1 MTQLFSET
9 GELVPVTVIEVA
21 PNLVVDIKTQERN
34 KYSAVVVGYG
44 EIREK
49 LVNKPL
55 TGQYK
60 KAGKGVRR
68 HVYELKGLDSSKY
81 QIGDSISFENLFKI
95 GDLIDVQGTTKG
107 HGFTGAIK
115 LWNFRCGPKSHGA
128 GYPHRFGGSLETGR
142 GGSAAQ
148 KVWKGKKMG
157 GRYGSELVTAV
168 NLEIVHTDQEKKLIF
183 LRGCVPGKPE
193 GIVKLKPTTRKRKQV
208 SAPFKIYKNKSIDE
222 SASVQQ

>member
-1 MTQLFSET
+1 MTQVFSEA
-9 GELVPVTVIEVA
+9 GELTPVTIIEIS
-21 PNLVVDIKTQERN
+21 PNLVVDLKTQKKN
-34 KYSAVVVGYG
+34 GYSAVAVGYG

-60 KAGKGVRR
+60 NAGQGVRR
-68 HVYELKGLDSSKY
+68 RIYELKGLDASKY
-81 QIGDSISFENLFKI
+81 KAGDFINFYDLFKV

-115 LWNFRCGPKSHGA
+115 LWNFRCGPKAHGA

-142 GGSAAQ
+142 GGSAPQ

-157 GRYGSELVTAV
+157 GRYGRELVTAI
-168 NLEIVHTDQEKKLIF
+168 NLEIVYTDKEKNLIF

-193 GIVKLKPTTRKRKQV
+193 GILRLKHTSRKKKQT
-208 SAPFKIYKNKSIDE
+208 AEPYKIYKNNKNTE
-222 SASVQQ
+222 PASAQQ